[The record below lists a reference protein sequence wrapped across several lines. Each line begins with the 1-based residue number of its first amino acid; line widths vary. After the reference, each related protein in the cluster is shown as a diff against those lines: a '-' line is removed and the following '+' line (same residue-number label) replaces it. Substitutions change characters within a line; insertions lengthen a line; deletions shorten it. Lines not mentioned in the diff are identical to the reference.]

1 MIRTALA
8 PRPTR
13 PRRLI
18 GTGAAVTAAAGIAL
32 LAGCAPTASEAEEPS
47 TGSTSSS
54 ESSSD
59 DTSSEDTSSGGGS
72 TGAGGYADGTY
83 TAEGTYATPES
94 VETISVTVTL
104 QDDVIT
110 DVEVTGNPQ
119 KRESEE
125 YQGKFI
131 GGIAAVVVG
140 QDIDDIQVSRVAGSS
155 LTSGGFNDAIETIK
169 SEAAA

>member
-8 PRPTR
+8 SRPAR
-13 PRRLI
+13 A
-18 GTGAAVTAAAGIAL
+18 GTVVTAAAGIAL
-32 LAGCAPTASEAEEPS
+32 LAGCAPSVSDAEEPLTDSSS
-47 TGSTSSS
+47 TS
-54 ESSSD
+54 ESS
-59 DTSSEDTSSGGGS
+59 TNEESGGGS
-72 TGAGGYADGTY
+72 TGTGTYADGTY

-94 VETISVTVTL
+94 LETISVTVTL

-125 YQGKFI
+125 YQSKFI
-131 GGIAAVVVG
+131 GGIAAAVVG
-140 QDIDDIQVSRVAGSS
+140 QSIDDIRVSRVAGSS

-169 SEAAA
+169 SEAAG